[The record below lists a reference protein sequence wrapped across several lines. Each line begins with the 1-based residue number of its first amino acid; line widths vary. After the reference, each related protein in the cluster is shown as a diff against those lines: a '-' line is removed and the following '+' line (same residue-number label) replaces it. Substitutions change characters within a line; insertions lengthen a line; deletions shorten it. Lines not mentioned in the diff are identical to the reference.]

1 MSSFIKCSV
10 NFQLLFKTLIKNKI
24 KYALLTDFQKTIF
37 FLSKIHQGKKKKWVN
52 MFDFTMKNK
61 KENKI

>member
-37 FLSKIHQGKKKKWVN
+37 FIKIHRRKEKKAVN
-52 MFDFTMKNK
+52 MFDFTVKNK

>member
-1 MSSFIKCSV
+1 M
-10 NFQLLFKTLIKNKI
+10 LFKTLIKNKI

-37 FLSKIHQGKKKKWVN
+37 FIKIHRRKEKKAVN
-52 MFDFTMKNK
+52 MFDFTVKNK